1 MSLYERGFG
10 GESDQATNG
19 TNGNSEFN
27 PDVNPDTKMNEATDM
42 NEDLNRNPENQN
54 ETQYSNTYTSN
65 PGNTYGTAGN
75 PNGNPMG
82 NTGNPTANANNSAGM
97 YGQNPYTAYGN
108 PYANSFQNNGKAS
121 RRARRLEKRRLKAE
135 KRQARGKMPQSFGK
149 KLGTAVAL
157 ALAFGLVSGVTFG
170 GTQYLTSR
178 MAGEKGGSSKTSATL
193 TTGNSKGKLG
203 ATSTSSATTVT
214 DVSDIVENVM
224 PAIVQVTNISVT
236 EYQSIFGRYQSGE
249 QESAGSGIIISQDAD
264 YIYIATNNHV
274 VADTKSLTVT
284 FNDNSAVEG
293 EVQGTDET
301 TDLAVI
307 KVKVSDLDKS
317 TLSAIKVA
325 TIGSSDDLSVG
336 ESAVVI
342 GNALGYGTSVTT
354 GIISAKDREVSL
366 QDENGNYITN
376 KLIQTDAAVN
386 PGNSGGALLNM
397 NGEVVGIVSAKYSDT
412 KVEGMGYAIPMSTA
426 SSIIERLMQG
436 ENITN
441 DGDSASAKG
450 YVEKTAKVTLDSDTT
465 LKIYCVDVTSSMSE
479 QYGIPVG
486 VYVNSVITGGP
497 AAKAGIQQYDV
508 ITKVDGEDASTTQK
522 LKAIL
527 ATKSA
532 GDQITVTYQRPN
544 SRNL

>member
-19 TNGNSEFN
+19 TNGNAEFN
-27 PDVNPDTKMNEATDM
+27 PDVNPNTKMNEATDM

-108 PYANSFQNNGKAS
+108 PYANSFQNNGKTS
-121 RRARRLEKRRLKAE
+121 RQARRLEKRRLKAE
-135 KRQARGKMPQSFGK
+135 KRQARRKMPQSFGK

-170 GTQYLTSR
+170 GTQHLTSR
-178 MAGEKGGSSKTSATL
+178 LAEEKGGSSKTSATL
-193 TTGNSKGKLG
+193 TTGNGKGKLG

-236 EYQSIFGRYQSGE
+236 EYQSIFGRYQSDE

-325 TIGSSDDLSVG
+325 TIGSSDNLSVG

-397 NGEVVGIVSAKYSDT
+397 NGEVVGIVSAKYSNT
-412 KVEGMGYAIPMSTA
+412 SVEGMGYAIPMSTA
-426 SSIIERLMQG
+426 SPIIERLMQG
-436 ENITN
+436 ETITN
-441 DGDSASAKG
+441 DGDSASTKG
-450 YVEKTAKVTLDSDTT
+450 YVEKTAKVTLNSDTT